1 MTDFTIT
8 SDNLYR
14 ILPFKV
20 SQLAMLYA
28 KSFGTSIVDAVRA
41 IYRSNTYKSLA
52 REETK
57 MWQWGPVALF
67 EYYTEHK

>member
-1 MTDFTIT
+1 MMEFNIT
-8 SDNLYR
+8 SENLYR

-28 KSFGTSIVDAVRA
+28 KSFETSIVDAITA

-52 REETK
+52 NEETK

-67 EYYTEHK
+67 EYYIEHK

>member
-8 SDNLYR
+8 SDNLYK

-28 KSFGTSIVDAVRA
+28 KQSGASAVDAILT
-41 IYRSNTYKSLA
+41 IYKSNTYKMLSN
-52 REETK
+52 EQTK
-57 MWQWGPVALF
+57 MWHWGPVALF
-67 EYYTEHK
+67 EYFNEHH